1 MLDPNLASSIRQWY
15 ALVQE
20 RVPNLDSGLRL
31 EIEDYCGGERR
42 NVAPNSSV
50 QVMGQ
55 VLQDNQPLKDTLGDT
70 LGSNYKAV
78 STALLT
84 MWHASTTRRPMSEQ
98 QLVASM
104 DQWRD
109 ADLLNMQV
117 RGSKKTDQLLSC
129 MLTVADTMAS
139 GTRSCFFTALY
150 NSSSPFLAR
159 RSNEVLEPDIVQARA
174 DLYVTL
180 GHCALSAVNLELRQA
195 QWHEKIWKNAIAEW
209 FEGPQHDRD
218 LLANTIVTSTLP
230 GQYKLR
236 VFQGLPAIYWHLPLV
251 KEALLPSLP
260 EGEHH
265 RVEHLAWTQAHI
277 QGNQPLEELL
287 REANQ
292 KMVRAYCPDMY
303 PLLEL
308 GLSPSDWTN
317 QQTVAQT
324 AERFALAQYRAQVDT
339 YTLPDDSGV
348 SP

>member
-15 ALVQE
+15 ALVEE
-20 RVPNLDSGLRL
+20 RVPTLDSTLRL

-42 NVAPNSSV
+42 NMAPNSSV

-55 VLQDNQPLKDTLGDT
+55 VLQDNQALKDTLGDA

-109 ADLLNMQV
+109 ADLLNMH
-117 RGSKKTDQLLSC
+117 GPFKKTEQLLSC
-129 MLTVADTMAS
+129 MLAVADTMAS

-150 NSSSPFLAR
+150 NSSSPFLLR
-159 RSNEVLEPDIVQARA
+159 RSREVLEPAIVQARA
-174 DLYVTL
+174 DLYVAL
-180 GHCALSAVNLELRQA
+180 GHCALSAVNLDQRQA
-195 QWHEKIWKNAIAEW
+195 QWHEKTWTKDIAEW
-209 FEGPQHDRD
+209 FGGPQHDRD
-218 LLANTIVTSTLP
+218 LLATAIATSTLP

-236 VFQGLPAIYWHLPLV
+236 VFQGLPAIYWHLPIV

-260 EGEHH
+260 EGEHR
-265 RVEHLAWTQAHI
+265 RVEHLAWTKAHI

-308 GLSPSDWTN
+308 GLAPSDWTN

-324 AERFALAQYRAQVDT
+324 AERFALAQHRAQVDA
-339 YTLPDDSGV
+339 YTLPDDGTSA